1 MSDLDTLIERISTQI
16 FGPIVSL
23 LFALA
28 TLYFLWGVAK
38 FIMNVD
44 NEQARS
50 EGKSHM
56 VWGIVGMFIMV
67 AAFTIARIIG
77 RTVVGL

>member
-1 MSDLDTLIERISTQI
+1 MPDVDILIERIGAQI
-16 FGPIVSL
+16 LGPIVSL

-44 NEQARS
+44 NEQART

-56 VWGIVGMFIMV
+56 IWGIVGMFIMV
-67 AAFTIARIIG
+67 AAFTITKIIG

>member
-1 MSDLDTLIERISTQI
+1 MPDVDILIERIGAQI
-16 FGPIVSL
+16 LGPIVSL

-44 NEQARS
+44 NEQART

-56 VWGIVGMFIMV
+56 IWGIIGMFIMV
-67 AAFTIARIIG
+67 AAFTIVSIIG
-77 RTVVGL
+77 KTVIDL